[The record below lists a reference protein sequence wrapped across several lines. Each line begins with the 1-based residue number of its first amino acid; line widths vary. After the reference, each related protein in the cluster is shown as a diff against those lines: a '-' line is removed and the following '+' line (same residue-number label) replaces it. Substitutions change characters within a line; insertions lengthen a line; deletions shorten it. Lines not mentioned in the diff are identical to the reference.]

1 MQLVAPSTKYFPSFK
16 QSMLEWAGAHQDGS
30 GIRDGDVLHDRDG
43 FDQWVDQLLA
53 EEATPAGPG
62 FVTCTYCWMVEED
75 EFLGSIALR
84 HELNDFLRTF
94 GGHIG
99 YGVRPSARGQGLAAQ
114 ALGEVLS
121 MARDRGIREVLL
133 TCDAKNTA
141 SRRTI
146 ERNGG
151 RYESDVEYEGDT
163 VQRFWIT
170 TDHD

>member
-16 QSMLEWAGAHQDGS
+16 KSMLEWAGAHQDGS
-30 GIRDGDVLHDRDG
+30 GIRDGDVLQDRDG
-43 FDQWVDQLLA
+43 FGHWVEQLLA

-62 FVTCTYCWMVEED
+62 FVTCTYFWMVEED
-75 EFLGSIALR
+75 EYLGSIALR
-84 HELNDFLRTF
+84 HELNDFLLAF

-99 YGVRPSARGQGLAAQ
+99 YSVRPTARGHGLAAQ
-114 ALGEVLS
+114 ALSAVLPA
-121 MARDRGIREVLL
+121 ARDRGIRDVLL
-133 TCDAKNTA
+133 TCDARNPA

-163 VQRFWIT
+163 LQRFWIT
-170 TDHD
+170 TDRD